1 MQAIRRGLVRGFNLD
16 QLRAFMDVAELGSFT
31 AAAERTGL
39 TQPAV
44 SLQVKHLEQHLGVR
58 LIERIGRKAQPT
70 PAGHELLRH
79 GRRIEKE
86 VIDASESM
94 APHKAAAVGRVRI
107 GTGATACIHLLPPV
121 IAKIKGSMP
130 GLEIVVRVGN
140 TEDILR
146 DLEAN
151 SLDLALVTLP
161 ASGRS
166 LEVEPI
172 YDDELVAIAPAS
184 ESHDDA
190 TSVDA
195 AFLGSRSLLLFEG
208 GNTRRLTDD
217 WFGASGVRVRQA
229 MEFGS
234 VEAIKQLVGAGLG
247 WSLIPRLALR
257 QSEGTATFRTFHLRP
272 ALTRALALVVRRD
285 KHLSRG
291 LRETMQAIRDEVT
304 G

>member
-1 MQAIRRGLVRGFNLD
+1 MRGFNLD

-31 AAAERTGL
+31 AAAERAGL

-44 SLQVKHLEQHLGVR
+44 SLQVKQLEQHLGVR
-58 LIERIGRKAQPT
+58 LIERVGRKAQPT

-79 GRRIEKE
+79 GRRIEYE
-86 VIDASESM
+86 VADASEAM
-94 APHKAAAVGRVRI
+94 APHKSAAVGRVRI
-107 GTGATACIHLLPPV
+107 GTGATACIHLLPPA
-121 IAKIKGSMP
+121 IAKIKRSMP

-140 TEDILR
+140 TKDVLH

-172 YDDELVAIAPAS
+172 YEDEFIAVAPPN
-184 ESHDDA
+184 ESFDDA

-195 AFLGSRSLLLFEG
+195 AFLGSRNLLLFEG
-208 GNTRRLTDD
+208 GNTRQLVDD
-217 WFGASGVRVRQA
+217 WFGASEARVRPA

-257 QSEGTATFRTFHLRP
+257 QSEGTPTFRTFHLRP
-272 ALTRALALVVRRD
+272 ALTRTLALVVRRD

-291 LRETMQAIRDEVT
+291 LRETMQAIRSEVT
-304 G
+304 P